1 LRSLPLHPCVLTAA
15 LAAVAAGGCG
25 ESKQYANHTRPPTP
39 VTIAAAVSQGRI
51 SLSPGKV
58 GAGPI
63 TLSVANLGQRTV
75 EVKME
80 PVDAGSGRA
89 ESGPINP
96 QGTAQ
101 LNVDVVQGTYRVTAH
116 GAQVS
121 PANLAVGS
129 KRPSAQNDLLTP

>member
-1 LRSLPLHPCVLTAA
+1 LRSLPLHPCLLTAA
-15 LAAVAAGGCG
+15 LAAVTVGGCG
-25 ESKQYANHTRPPTP
+25 EVPQYANHTRPPSP

-51 SLSPGKV
+51 SLSPGQV

-63 TLSVANLGQRTV
+63 TLSVANLGPRTV

-80 PVDAGSGRA
+80 PLDAGTGRA

-101 LNVDVVQGTYRVTAH
+101 LNVDVEEGTYRVTAR

-121 PANLAVGS
+121 PANLAVGR
-129 KRPSAQNDLLTP
+129 KRPSAQNDLLNP